1 MCRLIWVDKCPMS
14 YVTVSAKIP
23 QELKRLLDKY
33 GIKPGPIIRKAL
45 EEEVRR
51 RMLSEIEKR
60 ARKLRKKIPQIP
72 DEEIAR
78 IIREDR
84 EGR

>member
-1 MCRLIWVDKCPMS
+1 MVILVMPMG

-23 QELKRLLDKY
+23 RRLKEELDRY
-33 GIKPGPIIRKAL
+33 GIRPGPVIRRAL

-51 RMLSEIEKR
+51 RMLEEIGKKAQE
-60 ARKLRKKIPQIP
+60 LRRRVSHIS
-72 DEEIAR
+72 DEEIVR

>member
-1 MCRLIWVDKCPMS
+1 MG

-23 QELKRLLDKY
+23 RKLKELLDKY

-51 RMLSEIEKR
+51 KILEEAEER
-60 ARKLRKKIPQIP
+60 ARELSKRVAHIP